1 MQYFQILACN
11 EAVGTCCNDYGLVAA
26 LDIMRKVFDII
37 QLIAP
42 ILLIVMATVQFTK
55 LVATPDEKNGT
66 KKVINK
72 FLAAVFI
79 FFTPVLT
86 DMILSLM
93 PANQNFQIG
102 ACWEQAKVSNEVLKL
117 QESKHIKNGDKTG
130 SSFIVNPEEYAKGNG
145 NSSGAGEGSA
155 KGKAIVAYAKSFV
168 GKSYLYGGSWNGEKP
183 YTPTDCSGFV
193 QGVFKHHGITL
204 KRSTST
210 QWADTSSYTKVNE
223 SQIKAGDLVMYD
235 GHVGIITGNGKEIVH
250 AQSPRTGIV
259 ISKDYSTCSSK
270 AILGFMR
277 IKGVN

>member
-11 EAVGTCCNDYGLVAA
+11 DTVGTCCNDYGLVAT

-37 QLIAP
+37 QLIVP

-72 FLAAVFI
+72 FIAAVLVFFI
-79 FFTPVLT
+79 PVLT
-86 DMILSLM
+86 DMVLSLM
-93 PANQNFQIG
+93 PENQNFQIG
-102 ACWEQAKVSNEVLKL
+102 SCWKEAKISNEVLKL

-130 SSFIVNPEEYAKGNG
+130 NSFIVNPEDYAKGNG
-145 NSSGAGEGSA
+145 NSTGAGQGSA

-168 GKSYLYGGSWNGEKP
+168 GKPYLYGGSWNGELP
-183 YTPTDCSGFV
+183 YTATDCSGFV
-193 QGVFKHHGITL
+193 QGVFKHHGINL

-210 QWADTSSYTKVNE
+210 QWADTSSYTKVSE
-223 SQIKAGDLVMYD
+223 SQIQAGDLVMYD
-235 GHVGIITGNGKEIVH
+235 GHVAILTGNGKEIVH
-250 AQSPRTGIV
+250 AQSRRTGIV
-259 ISKDYSTCSSK
+259 ISKNYSTCSSK